1 MVGSVGFSIR
11 VSVVGSVGF
20 VHLVA
25 ESRRH
30 DANSSNPTEPTTDT
44 SMDNSLHHLL
54 PMFERAR
61 AEGSPLVLATVTA
74 TRGSTYRKAGAQLLV
89 GPGGKF
95 EGLLS
100 GGCLEGDLAERAASV
115 LETGR
120 PKLVS
125 YENSGEDDLLWGLG
139 SGCEGGMD
147 IWLVRLDAATGWEP
161 FATVADR
168 LERHESVTYG
178 LVLESGTPALPAGSV
193 AWSPGIRPPPPGLPE
208 PITAWIHD
216 QLATHD
222 KPREARIA
230 EFEAPR
236 ARMFV
241 ATVVPQKELL
251 LLGAGPDALPVVG
264 FAATLGWR
272 VTLVDH
278 RPAYADAAR
287 FPGAWRVLAAR
298 PGEIAGELDLS
309 HFDAA
314 VIMSHHLA
322 TDLAA
327 LAALAPAKIPYVGL
341 LGPTARRKRLLAD
354 LDPTTAAL
362 FDGRLRSPV
371 GLDLGGRDPAS
382 IALAIVAE
390 VQAFF
395 NGRGHQGA
403 P

>member
-1 MVGSVGFSIR
+1 MVGSVGCSIK
-11 VSVVGSVGF
+11 VPVVGF
-20 VHLVA
+20 VGFVRRVA
-25 ESRRH
+25 RGPCH
-30 DANSSNPTEPTTDT
+30 DANSADPTDPTTDT

-61 AEGSPLVLATVTA
+61 ADGSPLVLATVTA

-115 LETGR
+115 LETGQ

-147 IWLVRLDAATGWEP
+147 IWLMRLDAANGWEP
-161 FATVADR
+161 FATIAGR
-168 LERHESVTYG
+168 LERRESVTYG
-178 LVLESGTPALPAGSV
+178 LVLESGSPALPAGGV
-193 AWSPGIRPPPPGLPE
+193 AWAPGLRSLPAGL
-208 PITAWIHD
+208 PGPLAAWIQD
-216 QLATHD
+216 ELATPD
-222 KPREARIA
+222 TPREAHTA

-236 ARMFV
+236 TRIFA

-251 LLGAGPDALPVVG
+251 LLGAGPDALPVVE

-287 FPGAWRVLAAR
+287 FPHAQRVLAAR
-298 PGEIAGELDLS
+298 PGEIARELDLS
-309 HFDAA
+309 RFDAA
-314 VIMSHHLA
+314 VVMSHHLA
-322 TDLAA
+322 TDLAS
-327 LAALAPAKIPYVGL
+327 LTALAPTNIPYVGL
-341 LGPTARRKRLLAD
+341 LGPASRRKRLLAD
-354 LDPTTAAL
+354 LDPATAAL

-390 VQAFF
+390 VQAVFH
-395 NGRGHQGA
+395 GRGHGGA